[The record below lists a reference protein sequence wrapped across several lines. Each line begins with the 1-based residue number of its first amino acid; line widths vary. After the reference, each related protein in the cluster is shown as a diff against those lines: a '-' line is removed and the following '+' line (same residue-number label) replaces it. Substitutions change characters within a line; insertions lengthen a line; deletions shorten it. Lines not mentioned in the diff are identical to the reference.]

1 MTPPAII
8 LVRPQMGEN
17 IGAAARAMANF
28 GLSDLRIVAPRDG
41 WPNPAAEAMAA
52 GGLAIVEGARAY
64 DSATAAVADLNRV
77 WAATARRRDMLKP
90 EVTPERAAADLRA
103 LPESEAGGVL
113 FGPERAG
120 LDNDEA
126 ALADAI
132 LRAPT
137 ASGGAS
143 INLAQCVLLVA
154 YEWFKAEAGAPG
166 PVMPE
171 GRTRPATRDELEGF
185 FEHLTGELDR
195 CGFLRNRQRRPIVVR
210 NIRNLF
216 LRAGLFER
224 EVRTLRG
231 VVSCLAGDEK
241 PPRKG

>member
-1 MTPPAII
+1 MTAPAII

-52 GGLAIVEGARAY
+52 GGRAILEGARLF
-64 DSATAAVADLNRV
+64 DSATEAVADLHRV

-90 EVTPERAAADLRA
+90 EVSPAGAAADLRA
-103 LPESEAGGVL
+103 APAGEAGGVL
-113 FGPERAG
+113 FGPERSG
-120 LDNDEA
+120 LDNDET

-137 ASGGAS
+137 APGAGS
-143 INLAQCVLLVA
+143 INLAQCVLLVG
-154 YEWFKAEAGAPG
+154 YEWFKAGNRAPG
-166 PVMPE
+166 RLPP
-171 GRTRPATRDELEGF
+171 GSGARPATREELEGF
-185 FEHLTGELDR
+185 FRHLTGELDR
-195 CGFLRNRQRRPIVVR
+195 CGFLRNRQQRPIVVR
-210 NIRNLF
+210 NLRNLF

-224 EVRTLRG
+224 EVRALRG
-231 VVSCLAGDEK
+231 VVACLVKDEK
-241 PPRKG
+241 PPKV